1 MNFAARRLRPR
12 SRAGP
17 TQVGLRRHD
26 ERNRRK
32 GPPSLTLRG
41 LAPLLVFFTLAVFT
55 TGATMLLLGSH
66 SRGSVLILHRSGC
79 PVIPAEA
86 SRSFGALL
94 GGVVIAIALSGQIS
108 TFMHAVI
115 TH

>member
-55 TGATMLLLGSH
+55 TGATMLLLGSD
-66 SRGSVLILHRSGC
+66 SRGSVLILHKIRMPGHTGRSLAL
-79 PVIPAEA
+79 V
-86 SRSFGALL
+86 GALL